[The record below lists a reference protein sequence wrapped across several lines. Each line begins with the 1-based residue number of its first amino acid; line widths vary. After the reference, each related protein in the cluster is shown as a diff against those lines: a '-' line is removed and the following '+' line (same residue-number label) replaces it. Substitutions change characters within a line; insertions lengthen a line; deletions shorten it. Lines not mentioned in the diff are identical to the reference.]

1 MSKTATQIK
10 VSEQTATGIALL
22 REFQALADR
31 VSSYAETLGFPCL
44 NADTDSSATELELN
58 NLANEYIDYIGF
70 CIMASIKEA
79 IGMKS
84 DEI

>member
-1 MSKTATQIK
+1 MSNTATQIK

-31 VSSYAETLGFPCL
+31 VYSYAEKLGFPCL
-44 NADTDSSATELELN
+44 NDVKDGYETELTT
-58 NLANEYIDYIGF
+58 LANEYSDYIGR
-70 CIMASIKEA
+70 CIMASISEA

>member
-22 REFQALADR
+22 REFTALADR
-31 VSSYAETLGFPCL
+31 VHSYAETLGFPRL
-44 NADTDSSATELELN
+44 VADAHGSDTELTT
-58 NLANEYIDYIGF
+58 LANEYSDYIGC
-70 CIMASIKEA
+70 CIMASISEA
-79 IGMKS
+79 VGMKH

>member
-1 MSKTATQIK
+1 MSKTATKIK

-22 REFQALADR
+22 REFQSLADR
-31 VSSYAETLGFPCL
+31 VHSYAETLGFPCL
-44 NADTDSSATELELN
+44 NDVTDGHETELTT
-58 NLANEYIDYIGF
+58 LANEYSDYIGR
-70 CIMASIKEA
+70 CIMASISEA